1 MIVPVFVA
9 LPTVSVLLPVAV
21 IASLMVTA
29 KLVVFPTTVKFP
41 FASALTITDA
51 RMFAVPVTVSVE
63 PLRLQLVPGLEVRPE
78 EEMVKFCA
86 FDIVLNRN
94 NVLNSNLIIF
104 VVFI

>member
-21 IASLMVTA
+21 IASLTVTENV
-29 KLVVFPTTVKFP
+29 LVFPTTVKFP

-51 RMFAVPVTVSVE
+51 RMFAVPVTVSVV
-63 PLRLQLVPGLEVRPE
+63 PVILQVPGLEVRPVL
-78 EEMVKFCA
+78 EMVKFCA